1 MELLKRIETLQALVR
16 ETQTRRK
23 RLLDRSNE
31 RLRSA
36 EKALE
41 GSHRLLKGRPDDAGT
56 SPAEPRW
63 GAGR

>member
-1 MELLKRIETLQALVR
+1 MDVLKRIETLRALVG

-23 RLLDRSNE
+23 RLLDRSHE

-41 GSHRLLKGRPDDAGT
+41 GSHRLLKGKPHDPGTPSDEPHCDAG
-56 SPAEPRW
+56 R
-63 GAGR
+63 